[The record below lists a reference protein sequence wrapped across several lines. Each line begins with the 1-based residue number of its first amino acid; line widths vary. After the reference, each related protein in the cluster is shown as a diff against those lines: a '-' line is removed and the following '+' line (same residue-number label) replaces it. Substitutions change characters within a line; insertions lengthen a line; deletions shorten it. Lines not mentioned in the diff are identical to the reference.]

1 VDRPAPPPKRS
12 LRRNLLLAA
21 AALAVL
27 CAFTV
32 DRRKLGRTVKM
43 ITSIQFGQVRELLGG
58 PGQVGVLAAAST
70 SDTVTL
76 PDGTVLPRVRGRLPL
91 ERKPLPPLPMEDH
104 PFMLDEYASG
114 GVHADSY
121 NSGVSPLPGPLGLDP
136 VARVVKVL
144 EDDIAMCTPLM
155 RDLED
160 RLASVC
166 ISLGGPSHLV
176 LFDPEDDFRILAR
189 TEIPKR
195 RSLIDPAGGWYSRMD
210 HKGRP
215 VVPTP
220 AQDVR
225 VYEAVAEGS
234 GLRWN
239 IAEQWDLS
247 SVLPEDVS
255 ASDVVPDW
263 RGNYWFISGFGHLGY
278 IDRASGAVDVI
289 ELGGGDETIGAALTV
304 GPEAA
309 FVLTSKALYR
319 LEADGGGPR
328 VVWRWDYGAA
338 GGVDLSTPTLI
349 DEGSLIAFSI
359 NGQGDRGLLLVLE
372 TAAAAMSDS
381 EREVCRMPL
390 FKPGRSDMKNTLMG
404 YGRSLVA
411 ENNWGGDFFE
421 LLDFEPG
428 LARVDVREDHSG
440 CDLVWED
447 YTIASQVPPRLSTGD
462 GHIYLYARER
472 GTPEDVHA
480 FYLTAIDFRTGEVAS
495 ELFVGSGRGIDN
507 PMLSSDFWPGG
518 VFVGGIRNGIVTL
531 RDGSAPS
538 PAPSPEAPASSPEAP
553 SPPPVSPP

>member
-1 VDRPAPPPKRS
+1 VVRATPSRRPFQRRGLLALVAGALLFVSLTVDAGN
-12 LRRNLLLAA
+12 LRR
-21 AALAVL
+21 
-27 CAFTV
+27 TV
-32 DRRKLGRTVKM
+32 TM
-43 ITSIQFGQVRELLGG
+43 ITSIKLRQVREIFKGVG
-58 PGQVGVLAAAST
+58 EVGVLAEDSS

-76 PDGTVLPRVRGRLPL
+76 PDGTVLPRVRGQQPL
-91 ERKPLPPLPMEDH
+91 VQKPLPPLPMPDH

-121 NSGVSPLPGPLGLDP
+121 NSGVSPLPGPLGLQP
-136 VARVVKVL
+136 IAQVVQVL
-144 EDDIAMCTPLM
+144 EDDISMCTPLM
-155 RDLED
+155 RDLQD

-166 ISLGGPSHLV
+166 ISLSGPSHLV
-176 LFDPEDDFRILAR
+176 LFDPRDDFRILAR

-210 HKGRP
+210 HLGRP

-225 VYEAVAEGS
+225 VYEVLEDGDS
-234 GLRWN
+234 LRWN

-247 SVLPEDVS
+247 AVLPKDVS

-263 RGNYWFISGFGHLGY
+263 QGNYWFISGFGHLGY
-278 IDRASGAVDVI
+278 IDRRSGAIDVI

-304 GPEAA
+304 GPDAA
-309 FVLTSKALYR
+309 YVLTSKALYR
-319 LEADGGGPR
+319 LHASPTGPQ
-328 VVWRWDYGAA
+328 VAWRWDYGAA

-349 DEGSLIAFSI
+349 DQGSLIAFSI

-372 TAAAAMSDS
+372 TGAEAMPDAD
-381 EREVCRMPL
+381 REVCRMPL

-472 GTPEDVHA
+472 GTPDDLHA
-480 FYLTAIDFRTGEVAS
+480 FYLTAIDFETGEVVS
-495 ELFVGSGRGIDN
+495 ELFVGTGRAIDN

-518 VFVGGIRNGIVTL
+518 VYVGGIRNGIITL
-531 RDGSAPS
+531 RDGAQPVDPVPIS
-538 PAPSPEAPASSPEAP
+538 PL
-553 SPPPVSPP
+553 

>member
-1 VDRPAPPPKRS
+1 MERSQPPRRPSRLK
-12 LRRNLLLAA
+12 LLALGLGVL
-21 AALAVL
+21 ALV
-27 CAFTV
+27 AFVTV
-32 DRRKLGRTVKM
+32 DRQKLGRTVKM
-43 ITSIQFGQVRELLGG
+43 ITSIKLGQVRELRIG
-58 PGQVGVLAAAST
+58 PGQVGVLVEASS

-76 PDGTVLPRVRGRLPL
+76 PDGTTLPRTRGQQPL
-91 ERKPLPPLPMEDH
+91 VPKPLPPLPMPDH

-121 NSGVSPLPGPLGLDP
+121 NSGVSPLPGPLGLSP
-136 VARVVKVL
+136 KAHVVKVL
-144 EDDIAMCTPLM
+144 EDEIAMCTPLM
-155 RDLED
+155 RDLND

-166 ISLGGPSHLV
+166 ISLGGPSQLV
-176 LFDPEDDFRILAR
+176 LFDPTDDFRILAQ
-189 TEIPKR
+189 TEIPER

-210 HKGRP
+210 HLGRP

-225 VYEAVAEGS
+225 VYEAVEEEG
-234 GLRWN
+234 RFHWT

-247 SVLPEDVS
+247 TVLPEDVS

-263 RGNYWFISGFGHLGY
+263 QGNYWFISGFGHLGY
-278 IDRASGAVDVI
+278 IDRGSGDIDVMV
-289 ELGGGDETIGAALTV
+289 LGDGSETIGAALTV

-309 FVLTSKALYR
+309 YVLTSKALYR
-319 LEADGGGPR
+319 LEAGADGPE
-328 VVWRWDYGAA
+328 VAWRWDYGAA
-338 GGVDLSTPTLI
+338 GGVDLSTPTLL

-372 TAAAAMSDS
+372 TTGETMPDS

-440 CDLVWED
+440 CDLIWED

-462 GHIYLYARER
+462 GYIYLYAREP

-480 FYLTAIDFRTGEVAS
+480 FYLTALDFETGEVVS
-495 ELFVGSGRGIDN
+495 QLLVGSGRGIDN

-518 VFVGGIRNGIVTL
+518 VYVGGIRNGIVTL
-531 RDGSAPS
+531 RDGAE
-538 PAPSPEAPASSPEAP
+538 PAPAPEPEPEAEPEPEPEA
-553 SPPPVSPP
+553 VSPP